1 MSIDYIAHGLVNIK
15 CILTEM
21 WLTSGH
27 WFVDLDVVVLQQ
39 TVYHLGVS
47 PAGGRHQRAGGGH
60 EARPHLSQSEMSMR
74 VT

>member
-1 MSIDYIAHGLVNIK
+1 MSIDYIAHGLVNFN
-15 CILTEM
+15 CILTEVRP
-21 WLTSGH
+21 TSGH

-47 PAGGRHQRAGGGH
+47 PAGGRHQGAGGGH

>member
-1 MSIDYIAHGLVNIK
+1 MAFSISIPF
-15 CILTEM
+15 LTEM
-21 WLTSGH
+21 RLTSGH

-47 PAGGRHQRAGGGH
+47 PAGGRHQGAGGGH

>member
-1 MSIDYIAHGLVNIK
+1 MAFSISIAF
-15 CILTEM
+15 LTKM
-21 WLTSGH
+21 RLTSGH

>member
-1 MSIDYIAHGLVNIK
+1 MR
-15 CILTEM
+15 
-21 WLTSGH
+21 LTSGH

-47 PAGGRHQRAGGGH
+47 PAGGRHQGAGGGH
-60 EARPHLSQSEMSMR
+60 EARPHLSQSEMSMS

>member
-1 MSIDYIAHGLVNIK
+1 MAFSISIAF
-15 CILTEM
+15 LTEM
-21 WLTSGH
+21 LPTSGH

-47 PAGGRHQRAGGGH
+47 PAGGRHQGAGGGH
-60 EARPHLSQSEMSMR
+60 EARPHLSQSEMSMS

>member
-1 MSIDYIAHGLVNIK
+1 MAFSISIAF
-15 CILTEM
+15 LTEM
-21 WLTSGH
+21 RLTSGH

-47 PAGGRHQRAGGGH
+47 PAGGRHQGAGGGH